1 VNISFTKQGW
11 EDLAYWIE
19 NDRKMKAKI
28 MRLVTDCARHPEK
41 GLGQPEPLKPDGTG
55 WWSRRID
62 QEHRL
67 VYRVVERDQET
78 VLEIAQCRGHY

>member
-1 VNISFTKQGW
+1 MNVSFTSEGW
-11 EDLAYWIE
+11 ENLAYWIE
-19 NDRKMKAKI
+19 MDRKMTARI
-28 MRLVTDCARHPEK
+28 LRLVEDCTRHLYE
-41 GLGQPEPLKPDGTG
+41 GLGDPEQLRHAMSG

-67 VYRVVERDQET
+67 VYRVVERDDGR